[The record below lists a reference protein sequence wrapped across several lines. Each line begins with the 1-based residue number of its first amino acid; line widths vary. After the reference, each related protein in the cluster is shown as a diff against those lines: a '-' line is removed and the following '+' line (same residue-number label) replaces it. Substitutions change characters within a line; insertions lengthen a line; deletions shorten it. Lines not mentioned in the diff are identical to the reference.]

1 MSIFYVKD
9 QPWMKVQVLSF
20 ALEMR
25 RSLKWPCLACIGL
38 YGVSLDQPLAL
49 LSSQHLH

>member
-25 RSLKWPCLACIGL
+25 TKPEMAMPGMHWLIWRFA
-38 YGVSLDQPLAL
+38 
-49 LSSQHLH
+49 